1 MARPAKTAKKKTT
14 KKTEKYQMPKEHL
27 KGIPRRRGE
36 PIMYDEVKG
45 NWNIKITPTAKKLI
59 SDAAKL
65 ENFSASEF
73 IERWARA
80 ELVDISPRENKRG
93 KLSAS

>member
-1 MARPAKTAKKKTT
+1 MAGTAKKA
-14 KKTEKYQMPKEHL
+14 KKYKMPKEHL
-27 KGIPRRRGE
+27 KGVRRRRGE
-36 PIMYDEVKG
+36 PIMYDEVKV
-45 NWNIKITPTAKKLI
+45 NWNLKITPTAKKLI

-80 ELVDISPRENKRG
+80 VLADNNPREKKEG
-93 KLSAS
+93 

>member
-1 MARPAKTAKKKTT
+1 MAAKAKKAKKSKT
-14 KKTEKYQMPKEHL
+14 PKQNL
-27 KGIPRRRGE
+27 VGVRRMRGE

-45 NWNIKITPTAKKLI
+45 NWNLKITPTAKKLI

-65 ENFSASEF
+65 QNCSPSEF

-80 ELVDISPRENKRG
+80 ELINNNPPQKKTDE
-93 KLSAS
+93 LSASEIR

>member
-1 MARPAKTAKKKTT
+1 MARKALKA
-14 KKTEKYQMPKEHL
+14 EKYQMPKEHL
-27 KGIPRRRGE
+27 KGVARRRGE
-36 PIMYDEVKG
+36 PIMYDEVKV
-45 NWNIKITPTAKKLI
+45 NWNLKITPTAKKLI

-80 ELVDISPRENKRG
+80 ELADNNLQEKKKG
-93 KLSAS
+93 KLSTS

>member
-1 MARPAKTAKKKTT
+1 MARKALKA
-14 KKTEKYQMPKEHL
+14 EKYQMPKEHL
-27 KGIPRRRGE
+27 KGVARRRGE
-36 PIMYDEVKG
+36 PIMYDEVKV
-45 NWNIKITPTAKKLI
+45 NWNLKITPTAKKLI

-80 ELVDISPRENKRG
+80 KLTDNNPRENKRS
-93 KLSAS
+93 KLCASTD